1 MARMI
6 PPVPAPETPDS
17 ERRVYER
24 FRSDL
29 PDTWTVVHSQRF
41 LLPAGR
47 PDRSASRR
55 EPQEGEIDFL
65 VLDPSRG
72 AIGLEVKGG
81 VVRRTAD
88 GWSSVDRH
96 GTTHRIKDPGKQ
108 ASRGIH
114 AIRKY
119 LKDAPGF
126 GGRGF
131 RCWFG
136 WGVVLPDVEVES
148 SKDMGPDLPRDVV
161 LDRGD
166 FAGSRLRQ
174 AVDRVFARHRGAG
187 QRLSEEGAEAFVA
200 ALVERFPPASQLAL
214 RFREEDRDILRL
226 TEDQML
232 ILDSLAA
239 HDRAAIA
246 GSAGTGKTVLAQEK
260 ARRLATTGK
269 RVLLLCFNVPLA
281 EELAARA
288 QGFNVEVETFH
299 AFCRRIALRAG
310 LPFEPPRAGRDWDRR
325 FWGEKAPMLLLEA
338 LQQLPA
344 DVRYDAIVVDEA
356 QDFLPDWWPCLDE
369 ALRRSSD
376 GTLYAFYDDNQ
387 NIYGGGPP
395 GALDVI
401 ETRLVYNCR
410 NTACIAG
417 YVARQVGAEP
427 RVRAGAPQGEPV
439 EEVTCRGDAE
449 VVQAVAERL
458 DRLVFRENVDPDAIA
473 VVSTRTLKNSPFASD
488 HRAGRFELV
497 NLGNRGRNRIP
508 ASPARQVVFDTLH
521 RFKGLERDVVLLLD
535 LPGGDRDTAGRGAAS
550 SSAGARGGLP
560 DVDARQRYVAASRAM
575 HLLIVVRLRP
585 EPPA

>member
-24 FRSDL
+24 FRSEL

-41 LLPAGR
+41 LLPASR

-55 EPQEGEIDFL
+55 GPQEGEIDFL

-81 VVRRTAD
+81 GVRRTAN

-96 GTTHRIKDPGKQ
+96 GTTHGIKDPGEQ
-108 ASRGIH
+108 ASRGVH
-114 AIRKY
+114 AIRRY
-119 LKDAPGF
+119 LEAAPGF

-131 RCWFG
+131 RCRFG
-136 WGVVLPDVEVES
+136 WGVVLPDVEVEFR
-148 SKDMGPDLPRDVV
+148 KDMGPDLPRDVV
-161 LDRGD
+161 LDRSD

-174 AVDRVFARHRGAG
+174 AVDRVFAWHCGAG
-187 QRLSEEGAEAFVA
+187 QRLSGEGAEAFVA
-200 ALVERFPPASQLAL
+200 ALVERFPPASRLAL
-214 RFREEDRDILRL
+214 RFREENREIWRL
-226 TEDQML
+226 TQEQMS

-269 RVLLLCFNVPLA
+269 RVLLLCFNLPLA
-281 EELAARA
+281 EELSAGARD
-288 QGFNVEVETFH
+288 FDVETFH
-299 AFCRRIALRAG
+299 AFCRRLAFRAG
-310 LPFEPPRAGRDWDRR
+310 LPFEPPRGAGRDRARR
-325 FWGEKAPMLLLEA
+325 FWGEKAPMRLLGA

-344 DVRYDAIVVDEA
+344 EVRYDAIVVDEA

-369 ALRRSSD
+369 ALRRNRD

-417 YVARQVGAEP
+417 YAARQVGAES

-439 EEVTCRGDAE
+439 EEVPPCRGDAE
-449 VVQAVAERL
+449 VVQVVAERL

-497 NLGNRGRNRIP
+497 NLGNRGRKSDP

-521 RFKGLERDVVLLLD
+521 RFKGLERDVVILLD
-535 LPGGDRDTAGRGAAS
+535 LPGGDRDAAGRGADS

-560 DVDARQRYVAASRAM
+560 DVDARQRYVAASRAR
-575 HLLIVVRLRP
+575 HLLVVVRLRP

>member
-6 PPVPAPETPDS
+6 PPVPAVETPDS

-24 FRSDL
+24 FQSEL

-41 LLPAGR
+41 LLPASR

-55 EPQEGEIDFL
+55 GPQEGEIDFL

-72 AIGLEVKGG
+72 AVGFEVKGG
-81 VVRRTAD
+81 GVRRTAD

-96 GTTHRIKDPGKQ
+96 GTTYRVKDPGKQ

-114 AIRKY
+114 AIRRY
-119 LKDAPGF
+119 LEDAPGF

-131 RCWFG
+131 RCRFA
-136 WGVVLPDVEVES
+136 WGVVLPDVECPV
-148 SKDMGPDLPRDVV
+148 DMGPDLPREVV
-161 LDRGD
+161 LDRDD

-174 AVDRVFARHRGAG
+174 AVDRAFDRHCGAAG

-200 ALVERFPPASQLAL
+200 ALVERFPPASRLAL
-214 RFREEDRDILRL
+214 RFREENREIWRL
-226 TEDQML
+226 TQEQMS

-269 RVLLLCFNVPLA
+269 RVLLLCFNLPLA
-281 EELAARA
+281 EDLAAGARD
-288 QGFNVEVETFH
+288 FDVETFH
-299 AFCRRIALRAG
+299 AFCRRLAFRAG
-310 LPFEPPRAGRDWDRR
+310 LPFESPRPGRGKDKR
-325 FWGEKAPMLLLEA
+325 FWAEEAPVLLLDA

-344 DVRYDAIVVDEA
+344 EARYDAIVVDEA

-369 ALRRSSD
+369 ALRRNRD

-417 YVARQVGAEP
+417 YAARQVGAEP

-439 EEVTCRGDAE
+439 EEVPPCRGDAE
-449 VVQAVAERL
+449 VVQVVAERL

-473 VVSTRTLKNSPFASD
+473 VVSTRTLKNSPFARD
-488 HRAGRFELV
+488 HRAGCFELV
-497 NLGNRGRNRIP
+497 NLGNRGRKSDP

-521 RFKGLERDVVLLLD
+521 RFKGLERDVVILLD
-535 LPGGDRDTAGRGAAS
+535 LPGGDRDAAGRGAAS

-560 DVDARQRYVAASRAM
+560 DVDARQRYVAASRAR
-575 HLLIVVRLRP
+575 HLLVVVRLRP

>member
-6 PPVPAPETPDS
+6 PPVPAVETPDS

-24 FRSDL
+24 FQSEL

-41 LLPAGR
+41 LLPASR

-55 EPQEGEIDFL
+55 GPQEGEIDFL

-72 AIGLEVKGG
+72 AIGFEVKGG
-81 VVRRTAD
+81 GVRRTAD

-96 GTTHRIKDPGKQ
+96 RTTHQIKDPGKQ
-108 ASRGIH
+108 ASSGVH
-114 AIRKY
+114 AIRRY
-119 LKDAPGF
+119 LEDAPGF

-131 RCWFG
+131 RCRFA
-136 WGVVLPDVEVES
+136 WGVVLPDVECPV
-148 SKDMGPDLPRDVV
+148 DMGPDLPRDVV

-174 AVDRVFARHRGAG
+174 AVDRAFDRHCGAG

-200 ALVERFPPASQLAL
+200 ALVERFPPASRLAL
-214 RFREEDRDILRL
+214 RFREEDRDMLRL

-232 ILDSLAA
+232 ILDNLAA

-269 RVLLLCFNVPLA
+269 RVLLLCFNLPLA
-281 EELAARA
+281 EELSAGARD
-288 QGFNVEVETFH
+288 FDVETFH
-299 AFCRRIALRAG
+299 AFCRQLALRAG
-310 LPFEPPRAGRDWDRR
+310 LPFESPRPGRDKDKR
-325 FWGEKAPMLLLEA
+325 FWAEEAPVLLLDA

-344 DVRYDAIVVDEA
+344 EARYDAIVVDEA

-369 ALRRSSD
+369 ALRRNRD

-395 GALDVI
+395 GALQVI

-417 YVARQVGAEP
+417 YAARQVGAEP
-427 RVRAGAPQGEPV
+427 RVKAGAPQGEPV

-497 NLGNRGRNRIP
+497 NLGNRGRKSDP

-521 RFKGLERDVVLLLD
+521 RFKGLERDVVILLD
-535 LPGGDRDTAGRGAAS
+535 LPGGDRDAAGRGS
-550 SSAGARGGLP
+550 SSAGPRGDLL
-560 DVDARQRYVAASRAM
+560 DVDARQRYVAASRAK
-575 HLLIVVRLRP
+575 HLLVVVRLRP

>member
-6 PPVPAPETPDS
+6 PPVPAAETPDS

-24 FRSDL
+24 FQSEL

-41 LLPAGR
+41 LLLESR

-55 EPQEGEIDFL
+55 GPHEGEIDFL

-81 VVRRTAD
+81 GVRRTAD

-96 GTTHRIKDPGKQ
+96 GAIHRIKDPGKQ
-108 ASRGIH
+108 ASRGVH
-114 AIRKY
+114 AIRRY
-119 LKDAPGF
+119 LEAAPGF

-131 RCWFG
+131 RCRFG
-136 WGVVLPDVEVES
+136 WGVVLPDVECQV
-148 SKDMGPDLPRDVV
+148 DMGPDLPRDVV
-161 LDRGD
+161 LDRSD
-166 FAGSRLRQ
+166 FAGSSLRQ
-174 AVDRVFARHRGAG
+174 AVDRVAARHCGAG
-187 QRLSEEGAEAFVA
+187 QRLSEAGAEAFVA
-200 ALVERFPPASQLAL
+200 ELVERFPPASRLAL

-281 EELAARA
+281 EELAEHAH
-288 QGFNVEVETFH
+288 GFDVETFH
-299 AFCRRIALRAG
+299 AFCRRLALRAR
-310 LPFEPPRAGRDWDRR
+310 LPFEPPRAGRDRDRR

-369 ALRRSSD
+369 ALRRSRD

-395 GALDVI
+395 DALEVMPM
-401 ETRLVYNCR
+401 RLDHNCR
-410 NTACIAG
+410 NTACIAV

-427 RVRAGAPQGEPV
+427 RVRPGAPQGEPV

-458 DRLVFRENVDPDAIA
+458 DRLVFRENVAPGAIA
-473 VVSTRTLKNSPFASD
+473 VVSTRTLKNSPFARD

-497 NLGNRGRNRIP
+497 NLGNRDRKSDP
-508 ASPARQVVFDTLH
+508 ASPARRVVFDTLH
-521 RFKGLERDVVLLLD
+521 RFKGLERDVVILLD
-535 LPGGDRDTAGRGAAS
+535 LPGGDRDAAGRGAAS
-550 SSAGARGGLP
+550 SAGTRGGLP
-560 DVDARQRYVAASRAM
+560 DVDARQRYVAASRAK
-575 HLLIVVRLRP
+575 HLLVVVRLRP
-585 EPPA
+585 ELPA